1 MNSLQN
7 LAILQNLYVQRACG
21 QTYSDTI
28 VINQEES
35 FTLANSIDELDKL
48 IKNCHLC
55 DLSKSRQQSMSH
67 FGNQNADVMI
77 VDAYVS
83 MAEDQADRYFM
94 GRSGESL
101 QKMIENV
108 LQLDINSIFLT
119 HGVKCK
125 ALGANTPSMSEYN
138 SCKAYLFKQI
148 ELVKP
153 KIIIALGSDAYS
165 MLTTEEENFDT
176 LVGHHIPFSKSTLVP
191 IYHPAYLLK
200 NPSLKTKTLS
210 DLQSIKAL
218 L

>member
-7 LAILQNLYVQRACG
+7 LVLLQNLYLQRACN

-28 VINQEES
+28 VINQKES
-35 FTLANSIDELDKL
+35 FDLAQNIVELEKL

-67 FGNQNADVMI
+67 FGNAQADVMI
-77 VDAYVS
+77 VDSFVS

-101 QKMIENV
+101 KKMVENV
-108 LQLDINSIFLT
+108 LKLDINSIFLT

-125 ALGANTPSMSEYN
+125 ALGNNVPSTSEFQ

-148 ELVKP
+148 ELVNP
-153 KIIIALGSDAYS
+153 KIIIALGEDAYK
-165 MLTTEEENFDT
+165 MLHTQGDNFDSI
-176 LVGHHIPFSKSTLVP
+176 VGHHTPFLKSTLVA
-191 IYHPAYLLK
+191 IYHPAHLLK
-200 NPSLKTKTLS
+200 NPSLKTKTLN
-210 DLQSIKAL
+210 DLQNIKAYL
-218 L
+218 